1 VTETEQRVTGNLTE
15 WSLIA
20 GVLTLSIAA
29 LAWYAFTLRRQLNA
43 SARQLSEI
51 SRRLETHAQESKRLS
66 GADSLTHLAN
76 RRLFDE
82 TMEKEWD
89 RAVRGR
95 QPIAVIMADI
105 DRFKAHN
112 DTYGHQ
118 AGDECIRQV
127 AAVLKRG
134 VRRPSDLVARY
145 GGEEFAVILPGADAV
160 GAAAVAERMRAQVQ
174 SLKLAHVNNVVG
186 HDVTISL
193 GVAAVSPDAHASSA
207 ALVAA
212 ADEALY
218 RAKAVGRNQVIVA
231 DTAERD
237 SETIQL

>member
-1 VTETEQRVTGNLTE
+1 MPGIVELLLIVAVSML
-15 WSLIA
+15 SLA
-20 GVLTLSIAA
+20 G
-29 LAWYAFTLRRQLNA
+29 WYIVRLRRQLNA
-43 SARQLSEI
+43 AARRLGDVT
-51 SRRLETHAQESKRLS
+51 RKLETHAQESKRLS
-66 GADSLTHLAN
+66 GADALTELAN

-82 TMEKEWD
+82 TLEREWD
-89 RAVRGR
+89 RAGRTR
-95 QPIAVIMADI
+95 QPLAIILADI

-134 VRRPSDLVARY
+134 VRQPSDLVARY
-145 GGEEFAVILPGADAV
+145 GGEEFAVILPSADVA
-160 GAAAVAERMRAQVQ
+160 GAAVVAERMRRDVE

-186 HDVTISL
+186 HDVTVSL
-193 GVAAVSPDAHASSA
+193 GVAVMVPDTSASIS

-231 DTAERD
+231 DSAERD